1 MKSSLRMWIDMNE
14 AVKEN
19 IFTVVIND
27 TDYIIDRRGHLLQK
41 RDGDK
46 KPKDF
51 NMSKEKYRKAIEQA
65 LNSNMVLTKSF
76 SLIWTSSNGKT
87 NILSLVMKPDNKT
100 FSVFGA
106 IMNSS
111 NQEDALYKSATQRL
125 KINL

>member
-1 MKSSLRMWIDMNE
+1 MKSSIRGWIDMNE

-19 IFTVVIND
+19 IFNISIND
-27 TDYIIDRRGHLLQK
+27 KEYTVDRRGHLLQK
-41 RDGDK
+41 REGDK

-65 LNSNMVLTKSF
+65 LNSNLLLNKSF
-76 SLIWTSSNGKT
+76 SLIWTSPNGKN
-87 NILSLVMKPDNKT
+87 NIISLVMKNDNKT

-106 IMNSS
+106 IMNSGDP
-111 NQEDALYKSATQRL
+111 EDTLYKSATQRL